1 MSELEIAQKAAR
13 AGGEVVAT
21 YFREGVSF
29 RSNEQAYNLVSDA
42 DIESEAV
49 IARIIKETFP
59 DHEIL
64 GEETHRGDP
73 RAPHLWVVDPLDG
86 TSNFAHRIPQFAVS
100 VAYYEHGQAAC
111 GVVFNP
117 VLGDWFVATRGQG
130 GLFQRSERL
139 CGAAPAVGRGAD
151 FRRVFL
157 PPRRDCGCHA
167 GGHLGPSPPADPRG
181 AAVRQRGARDVLRR
195 LGDAQRYFEYE
206 LSPWDFAAGRLFV
219 EEAGGRVTT
228 CQGPPLPLAKTS
240 LLATNGRLHE
250 AILEILRAHEPTA

>member
-1 MSELEIAQKAAR
+1 MSELEVAQKAAR

-59 DHEIL
+59 DHAIL

-117 VLGDWFVATRGQG
+117 VLGDWFVATRGQ
-130 GLFQRSERL
+130 
-139 CGAAPAVGRGAD
+139 AAYFNGQSVCVGRT
-151 FRRVFL
+151 
-157 PPRRDCGCHA
+157 
-167 GGHLGPSPPADPRG
+167 GGWTKH
-181 AAVRQRGARDVLRR
+181 
-195 LGDAQRYFEYE
+195 
-206 LSPWDFAAGRLFV
+206 
-219 EEAGGRVTT
+219 
-228 CQGPPLPLAKTS
+228 
-240 LLATNGRLHE
+240 
-250 AILEILRAHEPTA
+250 